1 MAAVAGAGLLA
12 GGGALP
18 VAAQAAAAAQ
28 AAVDAIEVKTDK
40 LTSVADGL
48 QLAAGE
54 SLLIPDGESVRPVN
68 DGQATAGL
76 AGKKFSTVYGDLA

>member
-40 LTSVADGL
+40 LTAVADGL

-68 DGQATAGL
+68 NEGAAL
-76 AGKKFSTVYGDLA
+76 

>member
-1 MAAVAGAGLLA
+1 MPMT
-12 GGGALP
+12 GGQMGDST
-18 VAAQAAAAAQ
+18 AQAAAVAAQ
-28 AAVDAIEVKTDK
+28 AAVDAVEVKTDK

-68 DGQATAGL
+68 TEMATIGTTT
-76 AGKKFSTVYGDLA
+76 KQFSAVNTAKTDYTP